1 MESIIDRHNLTRID
15 DVMSNFD
22 HIIERERDIEER
34 LRKGDC
40 YAGKSA
46 YNFHGNVMFKNNKF
60 VCEIKRYSSLVDI
73 IEGDTL
79 EKIME
84 ESSNTYGWD

>member
-22 HIIERERDIEER
+22 HVIERDIEER

-40 YAGKSA
+40 YA
-46 YNFHGNVMFKNNKF
+46 
-60 VCEIKRYSSLVDI
+60 
-73 IEGDTL
+73 
-79 EKIME
+79 
-84 ESSNTYGWD
+84 